1 MLDVAFLRDHL
12 DEVERAL
19 ATRGL
24 RVDTERF
31 QKLDTERRALLAKVD
46 ELRQRRNI
54 ASKEVS
60 RLKATGQP
68 ADALIEEMRQAG
80 ALLDDL
86 EHRLDEH
93 EAELT
98 EFLIRLP
105 NLPHPTVPLGRGP
118 ADNPEVARWGEP
130 PRFAFTPRPHWELGE
145 TLGILDFERAARM
158 AGSRFVLFLGL
169 GAALERALVNF
180 MMDLHTGSRGYV
192 EALPPFLVNRS
203 AMLGTG
209 QVPVFEEDMFRLK
222 DDDYFL
228 IPTAEVPLTNIH
240 RDEIL
245 PEERLP
251 LAYAA
256 ATPCFR
262 REAGSY
268 GQETRGLI
276 RQHQFNKVELVW
288 VTTPEQSDAT
298 LARLRNDAEEVLRRL
313 GLHYR
318 VVALCTGDLGFAA
331 AKTYDLEVWLPGQ
344 AAYKEISSCS
354 DCGDFQARRLNIRY
368 RAKASGRVRHCH
380 TLNGSALAVGR
391 TLVAVL
397 EQGQQEDGSVVVP
410 EVLRPYLRG
419 LDRIRPAG

>member
-1 MLDVAFLRDHL
+1 MLDAAFLREHL

-24 RVDTERF
+24 PVETERF
-31 QKLDTERRALLAKVD
+31 QKLDRERRTLLAKVD
-46 ELRQRRNI
+46 ELRQRRNTV
-54 ASKEVS
+54 SKEVS
-60 RLKATGQP
+60 RLKAQGQP
-68 ADALIEEMRQAG
+68 ADALIEEMRRAG
-80 ALLDDL
+80 EMLKDL
-86 EHRLDEH
+86 EHRLGEH

-98 EFLIRLP
+98 EFLVRLP
-105 NLPHPTVPLGRGP
+105 NLPHPSVPLGRGP
-118 ADNPEVARWGEP
+118 ADNREVARWGEP
-130 PRFAFTPRPHWELGE
+130 PRFTFTPRPHWELGE
-145 TLGILDFERAARM
+145 ALGILDFERAARM
-158 AGSRFVLFLGL
+158 AGSRFVLSLGL

-180 MMDLHTGSRGYV
+180 MVDLHTGSRGYIEV
-192 EALPPFLVNRS
+192 LPPFLVNRS

-209 QVPVFEEDMFRLK
+209 QLPVFEDDMFRLK

-228 IPTAEVPLTNIH
+228 VPTAEVPLTNIH

-251 LAYAA
+251 IAYAA

-268 GQETRGLI
+268 GQDTRGLI

-298 LARLRNDAEEVLRRL
+298 LERLRTDAEEVLRRL
-313 GLHYR
+313 ELHYR
-318 VVALCTGDLGFAA
+318 VVVLCTGDLGFAA
-331 AKTYDLEVWLPGQ
+331 TKTYDLEVWLPGQ
-344 AAYKEISSCS
+344 GAYKEISSCS
-354 DCGDFQARRLNIRY
+354 HCGDFQARRLGIRY
-368 RAKASGRVRHCH
+368 RAKASGRVRYVH
-380 TLNGSALAVGR
+380 TLNGSGLAVGR

-397 EQGQQEDGSVVVP
+397 EQGQQEDGSVVLP
-410 EVLRPYLRG
+410 EALRPYLRG